1 MWCILKTLPVWSM
14 TWREEG
20 RVSPLLIMDSNLR
33 EQVMINQ
40 FVMAAGATR
49 EQARQLLQST
59 HWQFETALS
68 IFFQEAVPNGG
79 TTQHHL
85 NHLCTPAN
93 TPATPPAFPDA
104 LAAFSKMT
112 TQERLSSS
120 PSGGFSPPP
129 PQFQTPL
136 GQAGAPHPLPP
147 LQHPLPPLQHP
158 PSSQPRQII
167 ANNLNVMQR

>member
-1 MWCILKTLPVWSM
+1 M
-14 TWREEG
+14 TWQEEG

-79 TTQHHL
+79 ATQHHL

-129 PQFQTPL
+129 PL
-136 GQAGAPHPLPP
+136 GQSGAPLQHPLPP
-147 LQHPLPPLQHP
+147 LQPPLPPLQHP
-158 PSSQPRQII
+158 PSSQPRQIMT
-167 ANNLNVMQR
+167 NNLNVMQR

>member
-1 MWCILKTLPVWSM
+1 M

-33 EQVMINQ
+33 EQ
-40 FVMAAGATR
+40 
-49 EQARQLLQST
+49 
-59 HWQFETALS
+59 
-68 IFFQEAVPNGG
+68 AVPNGG
-79 TTQHHL
+79 ATQHHL

-120 PSGGFSPPP
+120 PSGGFSPHPHSSRHRWAKLGRP
-129 PQFQTPL
+129 TPCRPSSTPYL
-136 GQAGAPHPLPP
+136 PSSTLPP
-147 LQHPLPPLQHP
+147 LSPDKSLQTT
-158 PSSQPRQII
+158 
-167 ANNLNVMQR
+167 

>member
-1 MWCILKTLPVWSM
+1 M
-14 TWREEG
+14 TWQEEG

-59 HWQFETALS
+59 HWQFE
-68 IFFQEAVPNGG
+68 
-79 TTQHHL
+79 
-85 NHLCTPAN
+85 LCTPAN

-129 PQFQTPL
+129 PL
-136 GQAGAPHPLPP
+136 GQSGAPLQHPLPP
-147 LQHPLPPLQHP
+147 LQPPLPPLQHP
-158 PSSQPRQII
+158 PSSQPRQIMT
-167 ANNLNVMQR
+167 NNLNVMQR